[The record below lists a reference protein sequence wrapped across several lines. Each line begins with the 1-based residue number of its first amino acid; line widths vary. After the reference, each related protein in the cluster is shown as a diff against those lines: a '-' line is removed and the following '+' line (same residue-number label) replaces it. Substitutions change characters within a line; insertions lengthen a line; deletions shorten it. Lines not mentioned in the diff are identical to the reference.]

1 VIERAARRGYPVIAL
16 IGPHGAGK
24 TTLGL
29 ALAKALG
36 LPFHDELGREMAGDP
51 SWRAPGRTA
60 EHAQQ
65 GFDAELFARERAR
78 DLTCAGPRI
87 VETWHPGNL
96 AYAAR
101 RSPEVAAAWLPDLR
115 RVVPGTLALPIIA
128 SRRTLAARQSEPGD
142 LHFFL
147 EIGLASLRWAADLGA
162 VLLPPVHTDRTS
174 APILARRVA
183 ARLHREF
190 PCV

>member
-1 VIERAARRGYPVIAL
+1 VTERPQTGPAVLAL

-29 ALAKALG
+29 ALAEALG
-36 LPFHDELGREMAGDP
+36 LPFHGELGRAMAGDP

-60 EHAQQ
+60 EHAQRA
-65 GFDAELFARERAR
+65 FDVELFARERAR
-78 DLTCAGPRI
+78 DLSAPGPRL

-101 RSPEVAAAWLPDLR
+101 RSPEVAAAWLADLR
-115 RVVPGTLALPIIA
+115 RVIPGTLALPVLA
-128 SRRTLAARQSEPGD
+128 SHRTLAARQSEPGELD
-142 LHFFL
+142 FFL
-147 EIGLASLRWAADLGA
+147 EVGHASLRWAADLGA

-174 APILARRVA
+174 APVLARRVA